1 MSLPETQLSKQSLGK
16 YCLSPELQLLE
27 SGNMV
32 LSALFTYGE
41 PHSGPAPYGG
51 DHRTVLSLQQFVDVD
66 DYGKSTN
73 SMSQSSVINRM
84 TR

>member
-1 MSLPETQLSKQSLGK
+1 
-16 YCLSPELQLLE
+16 
-27 SGNMV
+27 MV

-41 PHSGPAPYGG
+41 PHSGPARYGG